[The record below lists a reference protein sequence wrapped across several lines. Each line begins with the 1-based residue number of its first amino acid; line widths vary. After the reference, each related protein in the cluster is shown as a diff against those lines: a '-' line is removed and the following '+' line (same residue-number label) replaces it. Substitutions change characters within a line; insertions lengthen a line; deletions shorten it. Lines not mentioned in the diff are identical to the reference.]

1 MSLPLI
7 VEQLRAELHAIDTQR
22 DKVLGALAVLDDTA
36 PEPVVPARLP
46 EGAPVVAPKPPKP
59 KTGAMGKRV
68 QNLQP
73 CPNGC
78 GLKTTGGGM
87 VRHLGGTKCPNRA
100 RGIPRDEAAVPP
112 PEHGTVHRALECE
125 TCGHQE
131 YRLVDLARHT
141 DTEHRRRLTVNEREP
156 LIVVAE
162 AS

>member
-7 VEQLRAELHAIDTQR
+7 VDQLRAELHAIDAQR
-22 DKVLGALAVLDDTA
+22 DKVLGALTLLDDTA

-46 EGAPVVAPKPPKP
+46 EGAPVVAPKPSKP
-59 KTGAMGKRV
+59 KAPATAKRV
-68 QNLQP
+68 QNLKP

-78 GLKTTGGGM
+78 GLKTNGAGM
-87 VRHLGGTKCPNRA
+87 LKHLGGTKCPNRA
-100 RGIPRDEAAVPP
+100 IEAPAAVAP
-112 PEHGTVHRALECE
+112 PEHGTMHRALECE

-141 DTEHRRRLTVNEREP
+141 DTEHRRRLTVAEREP
-156 LIVVAE
+156 LIIVAE